1 MSTRQC
7 AFIQARACPI
17 DVDEI
22 PLDVCKLCID
32 AWKTSAEIQS
42 LTGANILGPTITVPV
57 GTQALQMIPA
67 APSRQQ
73 KGETPAPLREPFKLV
88 PDLDDVRSGDTEAL
102 LYRLDNDFMMDRI
115 TADEYVEQRRKI
127 VDQLAE
133 QRDTKKPSL
142 LTRATADG
150 ILKPEDSMP
159 AGPPEDYFEF
169 IDLNKNKDLLK
180 RHKHI
185 PLLLIERSAGKL
197 RVRKYPEDW
206 TLPKS
211 LDRTNLE
218 SIYELYDEL
227 RQNQE
232 KILLQYNGTKI
243 GILGKRNNRIL
254 CMILE
259 DDDKIEDYQAQIST
273 LTDLL
278 ETKNDF
284 DDLLKALPEAM
295 GKKKDISFN

>member
-1 MSTRQC
+1 MSPRKC

-32 AWKTSAEIQS
+32 AWKTSAEIQTI
-42 LTGANILGPTITVPV
+42 TGANILEPTITMPS
-57 GTQALQMIPA
+57 GPQALQMVHTTPTRQPKDES
-67 APSRQQ
+67 AP
-73 KGETPAPLREPFKLV
+73 EPFTFIPSIDKHGES
-88 PDLDDVRSGDTEAL
+88 DETEAL
-102 LYRLDNDFMMDRI
+102 LYKLDNDFMMDRI

-133 QRDTKKPSL
+133 QRDTEKPSL
-142 LTRATADG
+142 LARATAEG
-150 ILKPEDSMP
+150 MLKPEDSMP
-159 AGPPEDYFEF
+159 AGPPEDYFEV
-169 IDLNKNKDLLK
+169 IDLNKNKGLLK
-180 RHKHI
+180 RYKQI
-185 PLLLIERSAGKL
+185 PLLLIERTAGKL

-206 TLPKS
+206 TLPKN
-211 LDRTNLE
+211 LDKANLE
-218 SIYELYDEL
+218 SIYDLYDEL

-259 DDDKIEDYQAQIST
+259 DDDKIEDYQGQISR

-295 GKKKDISFN
+295 GKKNR

>member
-1 MSTRQC
+1 
-7 AFIQARACPI
+7 
-17 DVDEI
+17 
-22 PLDVCKLCID
+22 
-32 AWKTSAEIQS
+32 
-42 LTGANILGPTITVPV
+42 
-57 GTQALQMIPA
+57 MIPA

-73 KGETPAPLREPFKLV
+73 KGETPEPLREPFKLV
-88 PDLDDVRSGDTEAL
+88 PDLDDVRSGNTEAL

-197 RVRKYPEDW
+197 KVRKYPEDW

-295 GKKKDISFN
+295 GQEKRHKLQLNKKR